1 VKVIGHYSLRGR
13 IPESEW
19 NKALPILLDYGDM
32 KVAYRITSFL
42 VSMPEAATA
51 GDDCFGKLATT
62 DTIDTTADHWFWDD
76 NREIAWTHSNVSATG
91 RRGLNFIPTEGIID
105 GDNLVVE
112 DLYLVIGSDTSSE
125 DSVNYMIEMEKLQ
138 VSPEVTIMT
147 QVNQVN

>member
-1 VKVIGHYSLRGR
+1 
-13 IPESEW
+13 
-19 NKALPILLDYGDM
+19 
-32 KVAYRITSFL
+32 
-42 VSMPEAATA
+42 MPEAATS
-51 GDDCFGKLATT
+51 GDDCFAKLGTT
-62 DTIDTTADHWFWDD
+62 DSIDTTADHWFWDD

-112 DLYLVIGSDTSSE
+112 DLYLVIGSDSGTE

-138 VSPEVTIMT
+138 VAPEVTIMT

>member
-1 VKVIGHYSLRGR
+1 MKVIGHYSLRGR

-32 KVAYRITSFL
+32 KVAYRVTSFL

-62 DTIDTTADHWFWDD
+62 DTIDTTADHWFWDN
-76 NREIAWTHSNVSATG
+76 NREIAWAAGRTSATG
-91 RRGLNFIPTEGIID
+91 RRSMDSLPFNGIIE

-112 DLYLVIGSDTSSE
+112 DLYLVIGSDTSTE
-125 DSVNYMIEMEKLQ
+125 DSVNYIIEMDKLQ